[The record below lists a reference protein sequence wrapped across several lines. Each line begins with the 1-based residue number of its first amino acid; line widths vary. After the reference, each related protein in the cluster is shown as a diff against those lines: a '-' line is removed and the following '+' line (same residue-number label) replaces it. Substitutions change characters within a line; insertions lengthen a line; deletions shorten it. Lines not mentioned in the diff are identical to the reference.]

1 MAGGS
6 GIRCGGALPKQFALL
21 GGMPVLARTINAVAA
36 ALPGAEFTLTDAAGT
51 VVGTAVSD
59 ADGRLQFR
67 GADWRRSAP
76 TRN

>member
-6 GIRCGGALPKQFALL
+6 GTRCGGALPKQFALL

-36 ALPGAEFTLTDAAGT
+36 ALPGAEI
-51 VVGTAVSD
+51 VAVLPERHAEAPS
-59 ADGRLQFR
+59 GSIRC

-76 TRN
+76 TRS